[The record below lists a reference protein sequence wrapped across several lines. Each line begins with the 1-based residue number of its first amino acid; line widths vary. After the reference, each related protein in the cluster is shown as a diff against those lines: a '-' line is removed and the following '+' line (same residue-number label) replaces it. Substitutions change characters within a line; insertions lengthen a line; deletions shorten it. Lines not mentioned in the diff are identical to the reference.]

1 MVSSCGAH
9 DQRQLFAGV
18 SGKLSRPG
26 TFIVGVSDLGVIES
40 APVKLAASFRWSPN
54 VVPYVGTV
62 VGLSVNSNFGRKPR
76 CGSRPGVR

>member
-1 MVSSCGAH
+1 MGAAALPVVSSCGAH

-26 TFIVGVSDLGVIES
+26 TFIVSVRDLGVIES
-40 APVKLAASFRWSPN
+40 APVKLAAN

-76 CGSRPGVR
+76 